1 MLLDHKH
8 LLLCVKTPLI
18 MISPTGLIE
27 FVNEP
32 ALSLLGERRD
42 QIEGLHVM
50 AQRWRL
56 LNMSGEPLEEA
67 QRPFRLINTPTAYNE
82 QTLLLELADKSRRVV
97 EFEGT
102 LLDPGATPS
111 AALFTI
117 RDVSALHAARQ
128 ELLSKEEHLLEAQV
142 IARVGSWY
150 YDMETR
156 LLSWSPQVFRLL
168 GLDPSGPSPSFEDFL
183 GWVPDNERAQW
194 IATVQPTFSDG
205 RPYEIAHNLV
215 LPDGST
221 RRVLSRGCGKYQ
233 GDQLIGISGTAQ
245 DITEQYTSE
254 QRNVALI
261 NELHEA
267 QRLRSIGLLAGGV
280 AHDFNNLLAGVIGN
294 ASLLQ
299 DDLAQNEQLAA
310 LIADIML
317 ASNQM
322 VELTNH
328 LLAYSGKSKRN
339 TKKVNIYN
347 AINETYH
354 VIRLSIPKNCKFVMD
369 RPDEPIWIDADPGHL
384 RQILLNIIV
393 NAAEAVA
400 EREVGLIRLSI
411 SSVLAPPKPLYTQVT
426 TRRFAHIVITDNG
439 LGMDPQTM
447 SQIFD
452 PFFTT
457 KLTGRG
463 LGLSA
468 VQGFVR
474 AMGGSLDVT
483 SVVGQGTSFH
493 LYIPLSSPDEASS
506 LEQIS
511 NTSVELHG
519 LALVIDDEVLV
530 QNVCR
535 RTLER
540 LGFQVKCASQGE
552 EALRWLDDAPEP
564 PKLALIDVI
573 MPGISGFELFG
584 IIRQRISSL
593 PVIIMSGYTEQSFD
607 DTTAHEKNLHFI
619 QKPFYPKD
627 LKDLI
632 LNILDITPPT

>member
-1 MLLDHKH
+1 
-8 LLLCVKTPLI
+8 
-18 MISPTGLIE
+18 
-27 FVNEP
+27 
-32 ALSLLGERRD
+32 
-42 QIEGLHVM
+42 
-50 AQRWRL
+50 
-56 LNMSGEPLEEA
+56 
-67 QRPFRLINTPTAYNE
+67 
-82 QTLLLELADKSRRVV
+82 
-97 EFEGT
+97 
-102 LLDPGATPS
+102 
-111 AALFTI
+111 
-117 RDVSALHAARQ
+117 
-128 ELLSKEEHLLEAQV
+128 
-142 IARVGSWY
+142 
-150 YDMETR
+150 
-156 LLSWSPQVFRLL
+156 
-168 GLDPSGPSPSFEDFL
+168 
-183 GWVPDNERAQW
+183 
-194 IATVQPTFSDG
+194 
-205 RPYEIAHNLV
+205 
-215 LPDGST
+215 
-221 RRVLSRGCGKYQ
+221 
-233 GDQLIGISGTAQ
+233 
-245 DITEQYTSE
+245 
-254 QRNVALI
+254 
-261 NELHEA
+261 
-267 QRLRSIGLLAGGV
+267 
-280 AHDFNNLLAGVIGN
+280 
-294 ASLLQ
+294 
-299 DDLAQNEQLAA
+299 
-310 LIADIML
+310 
-317 ASNQM
+317 
-322 VELTNH
+322 
-328 LLAYSGKSKRN
+328 
-339 TKKVNIYN
+339 
-347 AINETYH
+347 
-354 VIRLSIPKNCKFVMD
+354 
-369 RPDEPIWIDADPGHL
+369 
-384 RQILLNIIV
+384 
-393 NAAEAVA
+393 
-400 EREVGLIRLSI
+400 
-411 SSVLAPPKPLYTQVT
+411 
-426 TRRFAHIVITDNG
+426 
-439 LGMDPQTM
+439 M